1 MDTVDWMRSAVF
13 YQIFVER
20 FRQGNEKKDTS
31 YINMKWDEKPTPKSF
46 AGGDLAGIIEKMDYL
61 KELGINALYLTP
73 VFRSISNHKYDI
85 IDYFTVDPQFGTKE
99 ELRQLVKL
107 AHENGIRVVLDAVFN
122 HCSMEMQQF
131 QDVLEKGRESRFY
144 DWFIIDGDFPEP
156 EKMNYECFAACNYMP
171 KLNTANE
178 EVQDFLLEIAIYW
191 IREADIDGWRLDVSD
206 EVSHGFWRRFRKA
219 VKKENSLPEAAK
231 TALLQIDSKHYDAD
245 LKDRG
250 IRDIA
255 KYGIAF
261 AGKNCAVSVK
271 KLK

>member
-1 MDTVDWMRSAVF
+1 RSAVF

-144 DWFIIDGDFPEP
+144 DWFIIDGDFPE
-156 EKMNYECFAACNYMP
+156 
-171 KLNTANE
+171 
-178 EVQDFLLEIAIYW
+178 
-191 IREADIDGWRLDVSD
+191 
-206 EVSHGFWRRFRKA
+206 
-219 VKKENSLPEAAK
+219 
-231 TALLQIDSKHYDAD
+231 
-245 LKDRG
+245 
-250 IRDIA
+250 
-255 KYGIAF
+255 
-261 AGKNCAVSVK
+261 
-271 KLK
+271 